1 MPNWKKII
9 VSGSDASL
17 NSLVVSNGITGSLFG
32 TASFAI
38 SSSRAVTASY
48 VDQLR
53 QTVTI
58 SGSIDLSPTIDPD
71 PTGTI
76 LTDTFLFVSASNTT
90 LGNDLYFRQ
99 DGNLVKW
106 KWIEGQLYSGLL
118 YGGIVTFSGSYVYV
132 SSGSGIIV
140 DYGANT
146 GSEIS
151 PIVDYVKWNAITSS
165 VVNITSSQVTYLSI
179 DDTGALQQ
187 QSIPFTPQQYYASI
201 PLGAIGHFNYSNI
214 SAFGGHVA
222 TAYGQAD
229 QTNTFIDAFGPLKVS
244 GYDLM
249 GQSGNLALSVGSGQT
264 FQHGGFY
271 AYSQEFPSVYNS
283 TSAVTASIVRCYI
296 SSSNTVFDTN
306 NGTLYTTINPGYY
319 NNITTGVTSSVSN
332 NNWTIQRVFS
342 FAPTNTLYV
351 YYGQSIYATLASAL
365 DGLAADP
372 FVEGS
377 TKDFTTFIGYLV
389 AKTNAT
395 SMTNTDSKIL
405 EAGLFRGSG
414 AGSGGGSIS
423 VATLEDLSDVSITS
437 AVDGQA
443 LIYNSGLWINGNPTS
458 ASFAISSSRAV
469 TSSFAITASYVT
481 GSIYTSTNPALSA
494 SFATSALSASFAT
507 TSISSSFAT
516 SASFAVSSSRAVT
529 SSFAITASF
538 ATSALSSSF
547 ATSALSSSF
556 ATTALSSSFASTASY
571 VANSLITASVSSNII
586 TFTKGNGTTFPI
598 TVATGSG
605 TVSSISTSGNVNGI
619 TLTGG
624 PITTTG
630 TITLGGTL
638 SNVQSNQLATSSLM
652 IGSTNIALGA
662 TASSLTGLTAVTSTA
677 FTGSLFGTS
686 SWATN
691 ATTATTATN
700 ATNVAVTDTTTG
712 TGPYYIAFTDG
723 TTGNRA
729 VRVDSTALT
738 FNATTNTLTNATFS
752 GSLIGTASFASSSIS
767 ASFATSALSSSF
779 ATTSISASFASTA
792 SYVANS
798 LITASVSSNTITFT
812 KGNGTTFPITVATGS
827 ATSAFPFTGSATITG
842 SLTVTGSVNS
852 TGGYTGSLLGT
863 ASWATNV
870 VNNGVTSVATAGT
883 VSGITLTGGTITS
896 TGTITLG
903 GSISGLT
910 NANLSGTAGITN
922 ANLANSS
929 ITVGST
935 GISLGGTATTLAGLT
950 SVTSTSFTGS
960 LLGTASF
967 ATSAL
972 SSSFASTASFVNTLN
987 QSVIV
992 TGSMAI
998 GTSSLGPSEN
1008 SITLGAR
1015 DSANEGGQIG
1025 FNAPGGT
1032 YTSAS
1037 FIDNWQNKV
1046 RILKGNNTTS
1056 TGLVAQWD
1064 LHTTQLNL
1072 PAYTAASSFVG
1083 TATANLAVDS
1093 GGNVITV
1100 STSGGSVFPYTG
1112 NAVITGSLTTT
1123 GIIYA
1128 QPNGGMYFQGGDD
1141 AALYDINI
1149 SNHMGIYGVQD
1160 STVGSIKLGSG
1171 GGIISGRSGNIGIGT
1186 ITPTSASLTV
1196 NGNVWANSFTGSLLG
1211 TSSWATNVVNNGV
1224 TSVATAG
1231 SVSGITLTGGTITST
1246 GTITL
1251 GGSISGLTNANLS
1264 GTAGITNAN
1273 LANSSITVGS
1283 TAISLGGTATT
1294 IAGLTSVTS
1303 TAFTG
1308 SLLGT
1313 ASFATS
1319 ALSSSFATTSISS
1332 SFATSA
1338 LSASF
1343 ATTASFASNGISGLT
1358 SNFIP
1363 KATSATS
1370 LADSG
1375 MQDDSTNIIIDRTT
1389 IWQGKAAMGSLTTPV
1404 GGMVSYVTDADLLA
1418 YTGNQWTGEAI
1429 RGTAGANI
1437 TVGQLCY
1444 MNTAGRWRPADADA
1458 NPAST
1463 TLLGICLLS
1472 ASGLGTTFI
1481 LLKGFVETSYSLG
1494 STPGEPLYIE
1504 PASGAGAGYVTP
1516 IVPTTAGQ
1524 FVRLIG
1530 HTHNGT
1536 TIRFNPDNIWI
1547 EL

>member
-17 NSLVVSNGITGSLFG
+17 NSLVVTNGITGSLFG

-48 VDQLR
+48 ALTSSYAINPV
-53 QTVTI
+53 I
-58 SGSIDLSPTIDPD
+58 SGSISGANFIDFSTD
-71 PTGTI
+71 YIIGTNAPAWKEGR
-76 LTDTFLFVSASNTT
+76 LFY
-90 LGNDLYFRQ
+90 D
-99 DGNLVKW
+99 
-106 KWIEGQLYSGLL
+106 
-118 YGGIVTFSGSYVYV
+118 
-132 SSGSGIIV
+132 SGSGALAFYNWEQDVTLNI
-140 DYGANT
+140 GQESWLRARNQT
-146 GSEIS
+146 G
-151 PIVDYVKWNAITSS
+151 VTITNGS
-165 VVNITSSQVTYLSI
+165 VVRLDS
-179 DDTGALQQ
+179 
-187 QSIPFTPQQYYASI
+187 
-201 PLGAIGHFNYSNI
+201 AIGDRPTVVL
-214 SAFGGHVA
+214 AQA
-222 TAYGQAD
+222 TD
-229 QTNTFIDAFGPLKVS
+229 QTNTFS
-244 GYDLM
+244 T
-249 GQSGNLALSVGSGQT
+249 GNEIIGMATHDIETGT
-264 FQHGGFY
+264 DGF
-271 AYSQEFPSVYNS
+271 
-283 TSAVTASIVRCYI
+283 
-296 SSSNTVFDTN
+296 
-306 NGTLYTTINPGYY
+306 
-319 NNITTGVTSSVSN
+319 ITTFGTVNGVNTAAYAAGDLLWVSQSAGQYTNVAPSPPFDRTFVGIVTRANVSNGSIFMTPLTPIHFHDISSVS
-332 NNWTIQRVFS
+332 
-342 FAPTNTLYV
+342 
-351 YYGQSIYATLASAL
+351 ASRYEQGDL
-365 DGLAADP
+365 WMYRS
-372 FVEGS
+372 GS
-377 TKDFTTFIGYLV
+377 
-389 AKTNAT
+389 
-395 SMTNTDSKIL
+395 
-405 EAGLFRGSG
+405 AGLSN
-414 AGSGGGSIS
+414 A
-423 VATLEDLSDVSITS
+423 
-437 AVDGQA
+437 
-443 LIYNSGLWINGNPTS
+443 WINTKRLSGSYTITGSLN
-458 ASFAISSSRAV
+458 V
-469 TSSFAITASYVT
+469 TAGITGSLLGTASY
-481 GSIYTSTNPALSA
+481 
-494 SFATSALSASFAT
+494 
-507 TSISSSFAT
+507 
-516 SASFAVSSSRAVT
+516 
-529 SSFAITASF
+529 

-571 VANSLITASVSSNII
+571 VANSLITASISSNTI

-605 TVSSISTSGNVNGI
+605 TVSSINTSGNVNGI

-638 SNVQSNQLATSSLM
+638 SNVQSSQLATSSLM

-767 ASFATSALSSSF
+767 ASFATTALSSSF

-792 SYVANS
+792 SFVANDI
-798 LITASVSSNTITFT
+798 ITASVSSNTITFT

-827 ATSAFPFTGSATITG
+827 ATSAFPFTGSAIITG

-852 TGGYTGSLLGT
+852 TGGYTGSLFGT

-929 ITVGST
+929 LMVGATSIALGAT
-935 GISLGGTATTLAGLT
+935 ASSLTGLT
-950 SVTSTSFTGS
+950 AVTSTAFTGS

-972 SSSFASTASFVNTLN
+972 SASFATTSISSSFATSASFAISSSRAITSSFAISSSFASTASFVNTLN
-987 QSVIV
+987 QSVII
-992 TGSMAI
+992 TGSMAV

-1037 FIDNWQNKV
+1037 FIDNWQNKI

-1283 TAISLGGTATT
+1283 TAISLGTTATT

-1319 ALSSSFATTSISS
+1319 ALSSSFATTSTSS

-1363 KATSATS
+1363 KATSATT
-1370 LADSG
+1370 LGDSG
-1375 MQDDSTNIIIDRTT
+1375 IQDDSTDIIIDRNT
-1389 IWQGKAAMGSLTTPV
+1389 IWQGKAAMSGIVIPL

-1418 YTGNQWTGEAI
+1418 YAGNQWTGEAI

-1494 STPGEPLYIE
+1494 GTPGEPLYIE
-1504 PASGAGAGYVTP
+1504 PGSGAGQGYVTP
-1516 IVPTTAGQ
+1516 TVPTAAGQ

-1530 HTHNGT
+1530 HTHNST
-1536 TIRFNPDNIWI
+1536 TIRFNPDNIWV